1 MASLKKLNDDFDN
14 GKLPKNTFSSELN
27 NDFVISSD
35 NSKSIDCPNG
45 DFVDLDQKKIK
56 EGAGSGGEESTI
68 LIKITTTTP
77 ANIDLMQ
84 ASNHV
89 DKTKNYVEPEAEVVN
104 KKVEVLEA
112 EIVIDA
118 NSKKSSKKDVSSA
131 IEINRNGNFF
141 ILFFFFF
148 FETFLYKIFY
158 LSVSIMSNK
167 NIIALSW
174 ERN

>member
-1 MASLKKLNDDFDN
+1 MASLKKLNDDFDD

-35 NSKSIDCPNG
+35 NSKSIECPNG
-45 DFVDLDQKKIK
+45 DFVDLDQKIFK

-68 LIKITTTTP
+68 LIKITTTAP

-89 DKTKNYVEPEAEVVN
+89 DKTKIYVEPEAKVSNE
-104 KKVEVLEA
+104 KVEALEP

-118 NSKKSSKKDVSSA
+118 NSKKSSKKDISSA
-131 IEINRNGNFF
+131 IEIKRNGNFF
-141 ILFFFFF
+141 FLILFFSLLLL
-148 FETFLYKIFY
+148 FLIQFSTC
-158 LSVSIMSNK
+158 L
-167 NIIALSW
+167 
-174 ERN
+174 